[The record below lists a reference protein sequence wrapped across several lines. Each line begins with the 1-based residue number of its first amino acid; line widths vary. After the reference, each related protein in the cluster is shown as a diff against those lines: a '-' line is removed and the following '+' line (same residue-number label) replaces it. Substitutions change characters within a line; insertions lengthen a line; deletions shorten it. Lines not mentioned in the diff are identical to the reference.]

1 MSNNTQIDNYT
12 EEHKSNASH
21 RLAWT
26 LIFIVIV
33 LLSIVAVTSF
43 NKNFS
48 FRSFFKTLSESSPA
62 WIAASVISMLCYIL
76 CEALALMYICR
87 SFGYGRKLDRGL
99 QYASTGIYFSAI
111 TPSATGGQPATAY
124 VMIKDGI
131 PGVFA
136 TVALLVNL
144 LLYTLSIAILGA
156 LAFLLRPS
164 LFLKFSVVSRIF
176 IIIGTTAQTAL
187 TVFVLLLLRNKTI
200 LHTIGACIIRI
211 LKKLHLIRNDQK
223 WLSVFEEKMA
233 EYDRYSEYLRGKK
246 KMMLKALA
254 INLVERIS
262 IIAVTMF
269 TYLAIGAEG
278 SNPFDILI
286 MQIYVIL
293 GSTFM
298 PIPGSVGIT
307 DYLMIDGYSSLIAPS
322 AAGTLELLSRTLS
335 FYSCVFVCGIF
346 IICEYFKGRKSD
358 DRNI

>member
-1 MSNNTQIDNYT
+1 M
-12 EEHKSNASH
+12 
-21 RLAWT
+21 
-26 LIFIVIV
+26 FIVIV
-33 LLSIVAVTSF
+33 ALSIVAVTSF
-43 NKNFS
+43 NKDFS
-48 FRSFFKTLSESSPA
+48 FRSFFKTLSEASPG
-62 WIAASVISMLCYIL
+62 WIAASVVSMLCYIL

-87 SFGYGRKLDRGL
+87 SFGYGRKLNRGL

-131 PGVFA
+131 PGIFA

-164 LFLKFSVVSRIF
+164 LFMKFSVVSRIL
-176 IIIGTTAQTAL
+176 ILIGTTVQFAL
-187 TVFVLLLLRNKTI
+187 ALFVLLLLRNKTI
-200 LHTIGACIIRI
+200 LHTMGKCIIRV
-211 LKKLHLIRNDQK
+211 LKKLHLVRNDRK
-223 WLSVFEEKMA
+223 WLDIFEEKMA
-233 EYDRYSEYLRGKK
+233 EYDKYSEYLRGKK
-246 KMMLKALA
+246 KMMFKALA
-254 INLVERIS
+254 INLIERIS

-269 TYLAIGAEG
+269 TYLAIGGKG
-278 SNPFDILI
+278 SNPFDIFI

-307 DYLMIDGYSSLIAPS
+307 DYLMLDGYGSIIAPS
-322 AAGTLELLSRTLS
+322 VAGTLELLSRTLS
-335 FYSCVFVCGIF
+335 FYSCVFVCGLF
-346 IICEYFKGRKSD
+346 IICEYFKGRKCN